1 MTAEELKLLRVESST
16 TQSEL
21 ADYLGYYTN
30 GEPNRSVISR
40 WENGT
45 TNINPRISLL
55 LRMFFK
61 EKKFEK

>member
-1 MTAEELKLLRVESST
+1 MTAEELKLLRSESNT
-16 TQSEL
+16 TQSEI

-30 GEPNRSVISR
+30 GVPNRSVISR

-61 EKKFEK
+61 EKQDEK

>member
-1 MTAEELKLLRVESST
+1 MTAEELKLLRLQSNT
-16 TQSEL
+16 TQSEI

-30 GEPNRSVISR
+30 GVPNRSVVSR

-55 LRMFFK
+55 LKMFFK
-61 EKKFEK
+61 EKQDEK